1 MARWA
6 APWQAF
12 KPCPEGHYTH
22 PKFNHKEGNGMN
34 PEKPYSQKSLR
45 ELRKSLDEDDLESWQ
60 GKHAF
65 AEIQVRTVLAQKVV
79 SVLLA
84 VFSGIVALA
93 AIYQAVLLT
102 RN

>member
-1 MARWA
+1 
-6 APWQAF
+6 
-12 KPCPEGHYTH
+12 
-22 PKFNHKEGNGMN
+22 MN

-60 GKHAF
+60 GKHTF